1 MNKKEV
7 IAALLKNGGV
17 AVKGVKVK
25 NVNAVGMDTYVRVS
39 LTLDREVDGYRAN
52 EDGTYSLG
60 KTNVIFIS
68 LYSLT
73 SVLKDNENAAF
84 AVNHILENVKSIGVL
99 LSGATIDII
108 QEPVKEGTDYV
119 NPWSTKAESVKIEH
133 DSIFNHVIEITLGSL
148 GNTMLGRLADAL
160 MGI

>member
-1 MNKKEV
+1 MDKKEV
-7 IAALLKNGGV
+7 IASLLKNGGV
-17 AVKGVKVK
+17 AVKDVKVK

-39 LTLDREVDGYRAN
+39 LTLDKEVDGYRAN

-60 KTNVIFIS
+60 KTNVIFVS

-73 SVLKDNENAAF
+73 SVLKDNEHTAF
-84 AVNHILENVKSIGVL
+84 AVNHILENVKAIGVL
-99 LSGATIDII
+99 LSGATISII

-119 NPWSTKAESVKIEH
+119 NPWSNKGESVKIEH
-133 DSIFNHVIEITLGSL
+133 DSIFNHVIDINLSQMGM
-148 GNTMLGRLADAL
+148 TMIGRLADSL